1 MSPPT
6 YDPTWCDIQPVPT
19 NEEAIVYARNAF
31 SLRCIGCW
39 LGGVCVCNMEVLFC
53 FELNRKH
60 SSAVHVMAV
69 LKADLLI
76 PNEITA
82 DGTH

>member
-1 MSPPT
+1 MMFWLHSRLLYADLGGVGAMSPPT

-39 LGGVCVCNMEVLFC
+39 LRVCACVIWKFYFIL
-53 FELNRKH
+53 
-60 SSAVHVMAV
+60 S
-69 LKADLLI
+69 
-76 PNEITA
+76 
-82 DGTH
+82 